1 MFDLLMGG
9 GGLGLSR
16 ELLLDDAPVLDLLV
30 GGGYSCEL
38 SDSEPGLSLMSAA
51 LIMFGGGGFLLLF

>member
-1 MFDLLMGG
+1 MGG
-9 GGLGLSR
+9 GGLGLLR
-16 ELLLDDAPVLDLLV
+16 ELLLDDVSMLCLLI

-38 SDSEPGLSLMSAA
+38 SDSEAELSSMSAT